1 MELIRKPIHYTQEE
15 KSIFDQFY
23 LDEDYNVPDSKE
35 DVRRIIQ
42 GSAELKTEEIRP
54 VENYVRITG
63 KVYFR
68 ILYMTAS
75 GDPKPAVLEGKLP
88 FEEMVYAESDGNET
102 FFVRNM
108 RTEFTGSVVN
118 SRKVSLRIMAEM
130 EIGRERLRDEELTV
144 GVESDIPVYRKMQ
157 KLNLLKLSASRKDT
171 YRIKEEITLPGTK
184 ESIGQILLS
193 DVSSRKTDIRLGQD
207 EVLIRGELLV
217 FCMYLSAE
225 EKADW
230 IEQSVP
236 FEGRIS
242 CEGVSEGMYYHISPS
257 LEDTLVDIRLDE
269 DGEMRVL
276 GIEAT
281 LALRM
286 NIYEEEETEVLKDL
300 YSLEQECVPETKE
313 AVYEELLMQN
323 QSRCKLSEKLSLPEL
338 KEDVLQIIH
347 SQGSIQVESEQH
359 TQEGIRVEGILHVG
373 FLYLRG
379 DDMEPYGSWQGIV
392 PFSWLIEYPDL
403 PEQTVSSLASHAE
416 QLAVTLAGSE
426 AVEIRAVLAFD
437 VFLRRKVPSELIT
450 DVHIQPLDREA
461 LAKRPGIVGHIVQS
475 GEDLW
480 SLAKKYMTTTEGI
493 MEVNG
498 LDNETV
504 RVGDKLL
511 IFKEN
516 MSIL

>member
-1 MELIRKPIHYTQEE
+1 MELIKKPVHYTQEE

-23 LDEDYNVPDSKE
+23 LDEDYNVPEQKD

-42 GSAELKTEEIRP
+42 GSAEIRVEEIRP

-75 GDPKPAVLEGKLP
+75 GDSRPAVLEGKLP

-108 RTEFTGSVVN
+108 RTEFTGSIVN
-118 SRKVSLRIMAEM
+118 SRKVSLRIMAEL

-144 GVESDIPVYRKMQ
+144 DLESDFPVYKKMQ
-157 KLNLLKLSASRKDT
+157 ELNLLMLTASRKDT

-184 ESIGQILLS
+184 ESIGQILVT
-193 DVSSRKTDIRLGQD
+193 DVGSRRTDIRLGQD
-207 EVLIRGELLV
+207 EILIRGELLV

-242 CEGVSEGMYYHISPS
+242 CDGVREGMYYHISPS

-276 GIEAT
+276 GIEGT

-286 NIYEEEETEVLKDL
+286 NIYEEEETSVLRDL
-300 YSLEQECVPETKE
+300 YSLEQECILETKD
-313 AVYEELLMQN
+313 ALYEELLMQN
-323 QSRCKLSEKLSLPEL
+323 QSRCKMSERLSLPEL
-338 KEDVLQIIH
+338 KDDVLQIIH

-359 TQEGIRVEGILHVG
+359 TKEGVRVEGILHVG

-379 DDMEPYGSWQGIV
+379 DDVEPYGSWQGIV

-403 PEQTVSSLASHAE
+403 DEDAVSSLASHVE
-416 QLAVTLAGSE
+416 QLAVNLAGSE
-426 AVEIRAVLAFD
+426 AVEIKAVLAFD
-437 VFLRRKVPSELIT
+437 IFLRKRVPSAVIT
-450 DVHIQPLDREA
+450 DVHTRPLDEES
-461 LAKRPGIVGHIVQS
+461 LAGRPGIVGHIVQS

-480 SLAKKYMTTTEGI
+480 GLAKKYMTTTEGI
-493 MEVNG
+493 MEING
-498 LDNETV
+498 MENETV